1 MHKIR
6 LLTPSIMA
14 FIALTIALA
23 SLRLGLKPTYAQSPD
38 DIRVVKVLNQ
48 PSPVVR
54 VGQFISFTIYI
65 TNESTITLTHAS
77 LFDDYREDILGSF
90 GMLGGDPGPTVINT
104 AAGTMTWT
112 NLISNPAAAGYFP
125 ELPPGQGISLTMQ
138 FQIEHPPTVP
148 GGLTIVNQAQI
159 RDAVFAGGGGGDG
172 SVISAPTVPITG
184 GNATIVKNLSPPDQS
199 PVVGERLT
207 YTIQLTN
214 EGAIAITEAVV
225 ADVYNPAYLAF
236 VTSTPTLPTFIDT
249 QNGVISW
256 TNLASPS
263 LQPGQGI
270 SITVV
275 FEVLQGGI
283 QALNRAEL
291 VSARD
296 FFGNDLAPGSGEV
309 GIIIVD
315 DSTGDTTTKDD
326 GNENDDDDDD
336 DDITAPSGS
345 SAPAVPAATATPAAQ
360 GVTGPNAPTQLP
372 ETGRIDPNRPVFG
385 PVLTLL
391 VLLTA
396 AWYFFRMRKI
406 NRKD

>member
-1 MHKIR
+1 M
-6 LLTPSIMA
+6 
-14 FIALTIALA
+14 ALTMALA
-23 SLRLGLKPTYAQSPD
+23 SLQLGLKPTYAQSPD

-65 TNESTITLTHAS
+65 TNESSITLTHAS
-77 LFDDYREDILGSF
+77 LFDNYREDILGSF

-112 NLISNPAAAGYFP
+112 NLISNPAAPGYFP
-125 ELPPGQGISLTMQ
+125 QLPPGQGISLTMR
-138 FQIEHPPTVP
+138 FQIEHPPAVP

-159 RDAVFAGGGGGDG
+159 RDAVFAGGGGGNG

-184 GNATIVKNLSPPDQS
+184 GNATIVKNLTPPDQS
-199 PVVGERLT
+199 PVVGQRLT
-207 YTIQLTN
+207 YTIQMTN

-249 QNGVISW
+249 QNGVITW

-275 FEVLQGGI
+275 FEVLQGGV
-283 QALNRAEL
+283 QAVNRAEL
-291 VSARD
+291 VSAQD

-315 DSTGDTTTKDD
+315 DSTGGKDTT
-326 GNENDDDDDD
+326 NEDEDEDEG
-336 DDITAPSGS
+336 DI
-345 SAPAVPAATATPAAQ
+345 SAPAATSTPAALAATATPAAS

-372 ETGRIDPNRPVFG
+372 ETGRLDPDRPWFG
-385 PVLTLL
+385 AVLTLL

-396 AWYFFRMRKI
+396 AGYFFRMRK
-406 NRKD
+406 NKRKD

>member
-1 MHKIR
+1 MHKIK

-23 SLRLGLKPTYAQSPD
+23 SLQLGLKPTYAQSPD

-48 PSPVVR
+48 PSPVVK

-65 TNESTITLTHAS
+65 TNESAITLTHAS

-104 AAGTMTWT
+104 TAGAMTWT
-112 NLISNPAAAGYFP
+112 NLISNPAAPGYFP
-125 ELPPGQGISLTMQ
+125 ELPPGQGISLVMQ

-184 GNATIVKNLSPPDQS
+184 GNAPIVKNLNPPDQS

-275 FEVLQGGI
+275 FEVLQGGVE
-283 QALNRAEL
+283 AVNRAEL

-315 DSTGDTTTKDD
+315 DSTGNTTP
-326 GNENDDDDDD
+326 NNDDDDDD
-336 DDITAPSGS
+336 DDDEDDITAPAGS
-345 SAPAVPAATATPAAQ
+345 SAPAAPATTATPAAQ

-372 ETGRIDPNRPVFG
+372 ETGRLDPNRPVFG
-385 PVLTLL
+385 PILTLL

-396 AWYFFRMRKI
+396 AWVFFRMRKN

>member
-1 MHKIR
+1 MHKIK

-14 FIALTIALA
+14 FMALTIALA
-23 SLRLGLKPTYAQSPD
+23 SLQLGLKPTYAQSPT
-38 DIRVVKVLNQ
+38 DITVVKVLNQ
-48 PSPVVR
+48 PSPVVK

-112 NLISNPAAAGYFP
+112 NLISNPAASGYFSQ
-125 ELPPGQGISLTMQ
+125 LPPGQGISLTMQ

-159 RDAVFAGGGGGDG
+159 RDAVFASGGGGNG

-184 GNATIVKNLSPPDQS
+184 GNATIVKNLTPPDQS
-199 PVVGERLT
+199 PVVGQRLT
-207 YTIQLTN
+207 YTIQMTN

-225 ADVYNPAYLAF
+225 ADMYNPAYLAF

-256 TNLASPS
+256 TNLVSPS

-283 QALNRAEL
+283 EAVNRAEL

-309 GIIIVD
+309 GIIIID
-315 DSTGDTTTKDD
+315 DSTDNTTT
-326 GNENDDDDDD
+326 NDDDDEDED
-336 DDITAPSGS
+336 EVTAP
-345 SAPAVPAATATPAAQ
+345 SAPAVPTATATPAAQ
-360 GVTGPNAPTQLP
+360 GVIGPNSPTQLP
-372 ETGRIDPNRPVFG
+372 ETGRLGPNRPGFG

-391 VLLTA
+391 ILLTA
-396 AWYFFRMRKI
+396 TWYFFRMRKTK
-406 NRKD
+406 RKD